1 MATPSSSRRFWVF
14 AFWMMFSVFPKKWV
28 LGYSWS
34 TLLWHQ
40 CYYLHRS
47 RDALSPVCGIFHFI
61 IKILSLAIFYEIP
74 GTRVSLLA
82 DMNSSEISLPLF
94 YQWAICFANFKC
106 ITCRFY
112 NYILMNIAL
121 CILNSSIYGQ
131 KIDLFMWNF
140 SPSFSCFSR
149 KYLWST
155 ELVKTIC
162 ETAVFSSSESFPNYM
177 QSMVSL

>member
-1 MATPSSSRRFWVF
+1 MKRKEDGHQKYKS
-14 AFWMMFSVFPKKWV
+14 KNKN
-28 LGYSWS
+28 LK
-34 TLLWHQ
+34 LL
-40 CYYLHRS
+40 LNVS
-47 RDALSPVCGIFHFI
+47 ITISPESIIILFRGNFFFYFI
-61 IKILSLAIFYEIP
+61 IKILSLALFYEIP